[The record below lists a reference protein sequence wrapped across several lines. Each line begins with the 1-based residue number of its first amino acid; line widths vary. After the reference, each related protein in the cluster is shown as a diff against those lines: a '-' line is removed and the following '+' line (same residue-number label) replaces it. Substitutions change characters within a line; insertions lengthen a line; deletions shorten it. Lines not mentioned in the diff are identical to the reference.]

1 MKKLL
6 LFLLFAVI
14 ASCSQPPK
22 QYWKPY
28 DESVELLENETHE
41 NSRMRYKLIQS
52 KFHDKNVM
60 WSPFEKALNRFGD
73 KKYNALKPLII
84 EQNIPTIQQHIAS
97 GNLSYE
103 DLVTFYLY
111 RIRLLESNPETT
123 LHAVLA
129 LNPNIIEEAK
139 QKDADKP
146 STKHPIYGMPILLK
160 DNMNTAN
167 MPTTAGAAILEHHFP
182 DEDAF
187 VVKKLIEK
195 GALILGKVNL
205 SEWAYYFCDGCPLGY
220 SAIGGQTL
228 NPYGR
233 KIFETGGSS
242 SGSGVS
248 VAANY
253 AVAALG
259 SETSGSILSP
269 SSKNA
274 VVGLKPTIGLVS
286 RTGIVPISST
296 LDTSGPMTKNV
307 TDNAILL
314 DAITAVDQKDSKT
327 LSAPRLGF
335 FLESTKQTSLK
346 GIRLGAISALIET
359 DSLYRNAIDD
369 LKKAGAEVVEIAPTN
384 VSLSGFATILSG
396 DMKRDLPAYFSATST
411 AGFSNLDVQKII
423 NFNSSDSLRYM
434 PYNQARL
441 DGVLADTVSVQRLVN
456 IKKQLNKN
464 ASSFFDTPI
473 KTHKLDAVLSINNYH
488 AAYAAIAFYPCLTVP
503 MGYSELGEP
512 KGLTFIAP
520 SFNEEKLLSI
530 AAGYEN
536 ISKQRK
542 LPKGY
547 E

>member
-14 ASCSQPPK
+14 ASCSQPAK

-73 KKYNALKPLII
+73 KKYNDLKPLII

-139 QKDADKP
+139 QNDADKP

-187 VVKKLIEK
+187 VVKKLKEN

-314 DAITAVDQKDSKT
+314 DAITAVDQKDSVT
-327 LSAPRLGF
+327 LSAPRLGL

-359 DSLYRNAIDD
+359 DSLYRDAIDD
-369 LKKAGAEVVEIAPTN
+369 LKKAGAEVVKMAPTN

-441 DGVLADTVSVQRLVN
+441 DGVLADTVSAQRLVN

>member
-1 MKKLL
+1 MRQF
-6 LFLLFAVI
+6 LFLALSTLVL
-14 ASCSQPPK
+14 SCSQPAK
-22 QYWKPY
+22 QYWKPHN
-28 DESVELLENETHE
+28 ESDELLENESHE
-41 NSRMRYKLIQS
+41 NSRMRFKLIQS
-52 KFHDKNVM
+52 KFLDKNAL

-73 KKYNALKPLII
+73 KKYKALKPFII
-84 EQNIPTIQQHIAS
+84 EQNIPTIQHHVAT
-97 GNLSYE
+97 GNLTYE
-103 DLVTFYLY
+103 ELVTFYLY
-111 RIRLLESNPETT
+111 RIRLIESNPETT

-139 QKDADKP
+139 QKDAEKR
-146 STKHPIYGMPILLK
+146 SNAHPIYGMPILLK
-160 DNMNTAN
+160 DNINTAD
-167 MPTTAGAAILEHHFP
+167 MPTTAGAAILENHYP

-187 VVKKLIEK
+187 VVQQLKAK

-269 SSKNA
+269 SSKNS
-274 VVGLKPTIGLVS
+274 VVGLKPTVGLVS

-314 DAITAVDQKDSKT
+314 DAISAADEKDSIT
-327 LSAPRLGF
+327 LTAPRASL
-335 FLESTKQTSLK
+335 FLPTTKQTSLE
-346 GIRLGAISALIET
+346 GVRLGAITSLIEA
-359 DSLYRNAIDD
+359 DSLYRDAVDN
-369 LKKAGAEVVEIAPTN
+369 LKKAGADIIEISPTN
-384 VSLSGFATILSG
+384 ISLAGFTTILDG
-396 DMKRDLPAYFSATST
+396 EMKQDLPAYFATSST
-411 AGFSNLDVQKII
+411 SSFSNLDVKQITD
-423 NFNSSDSLRYM
+423 FNSSDSLLHI

-441 DGVLADTVSVQRLVN
+441 DGVLLDTTSVKRLN
-456 IKKQLNKN
+456 DIKKQLNKN
-464 ASSFFDTPI
+464 ASSFFNTPI
-473 KTHKLDAVLSINNYH
+473 KEHKLDAVLSINNYH
-488 AAYAAIAFYPCLTVP
+488 AAFAAIAYYPCLTVP

-512 KGLTFIAP
+512 VSLTFIAP
-520 SFNEEKLLSI
+520 SFGEQKLLSI
-530 AAGYEN
+530 AAGYED
-536 ISKQRK
+536 ITKHRK
-542 LPKGY
+542 LPEGY

>member
-187 VVKKLIEK
+187 VVKKLKEN

-314 DAITAVDQKDSKT
+314 DAITAVDQKDSVT

-359 DSLYRNAIDD
+359 DSLYRDAIDD
-369 LKKAGAEVVEIAPTN
+369 LKKAGAEVVEMAPTN

-441 DGVLADTVSVQRLVN
+441 DGVLADTVSAQRLVN

>member
-6 LFLLFAVI
+6 LFLLFVVI

-73 KKYNALKPLII
+73 KKYNDLKPLII

-369 LKKAGAEVVEIAPTN
+369 LKKAGAEVVEMAPTN

>member
-28 DESVELLENETHE
+28 DESVELMENETHE

-60 WSPFEKALNRFGD
+60 WFPFEKALNRFGD
-73 KKYNALKPLII
+73 EKYNALKPLII

-129 LNPNIIEEAK
+129 LNPNVIEEAK

-187 VVKKLIEK
+187 VVKKLKEN

-314 DAITAVDQKDSKT
+314 DAITAVDQKDSIT

-369 LKKAGAEVVEIAPTN
+369 LKKAGAEVVEMAPTN

-441 DGVLADTVSVQRLVN
+441 DGVLADTVSAQRLVN